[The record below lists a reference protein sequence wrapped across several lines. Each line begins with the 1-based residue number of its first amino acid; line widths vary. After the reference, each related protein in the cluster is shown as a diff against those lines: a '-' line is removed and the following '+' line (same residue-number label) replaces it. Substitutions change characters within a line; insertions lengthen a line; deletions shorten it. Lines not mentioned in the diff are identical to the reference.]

1 MGTHIYDVCEKRTT
15 LHKVFFCQFF
25 SLSWPILHF
34 LITPG
39 WFVIVWPFLS
49 LGWFSLWRDRRQI
62 REKGGGRLIA
72 RRCWLSPSTRTAAV
86 VVGRKDGTDPRSADS
101 NTAVN
106 PILRIFLENFLY
118 DRVLA
123 DIQTYIWRCMIRD
136 PGWRRGI
143 DRSLS
148 SHARVTSSMFWLLL

>member
-1 MGTHIYDVCEKRTT
+1 MITEQCVKSNLSYHITIITIMGTHIYDVCEKRTT

-72 RRCWLSPSTRTAAV
+72 RRCWLSPSTRTAAA
-86 VVGRKDGTDPRSADS
+86 VVGRKDGTDPRSAAS

-106 PILRIFLENFLY
+106 LLLFLLNFLY
-118 DRVLA
+118 DRV
-123 DIQTYIWRCMIRD
+123 
-136 PGWRRGI
+136 GWHVNCEGV
-143 DRSLS
+143 S
-148 SHARVTSSMFWLLL
+148 WLCSTIIKC

>member
-1 MGTHIYDVCEKRTT
+1 MKHKHTIIHDNRTMCKIKLIISYHHHHYNGYSHLWRLRKKNHFT
-15 LHKVFFCQFF
+15 QSFFCQFF

-72 RRCWLSPSTRTAAV
+72 RRCWLSPSTRTAAA

-106 PILRIFLENFLY
+106 PILRIFVKTFF
-118 DRVLA
+118 
-123 DIQTYIWRCMIRD
+123 MIE
-136 PGWRRGI
+136 
-143 DRSLS
+143 
-148 SHARVTSSMFWLLL
+148 F